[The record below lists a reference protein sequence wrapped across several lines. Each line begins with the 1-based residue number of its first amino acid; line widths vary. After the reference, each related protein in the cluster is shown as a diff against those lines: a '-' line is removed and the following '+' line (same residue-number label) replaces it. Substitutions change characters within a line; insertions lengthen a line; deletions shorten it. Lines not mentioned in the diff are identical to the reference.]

1 MRQSVSDDEQMFKVK
16 VRLNKQ
22 VLETELLLIYAVEN
36 MSGLHAHLECFSYL
50 TPL

>member
-1 MRQSVSDDEQMFKVK
+1 MFEVK

-36 MSGLHAHLECFSYL
+36 MLLGWRRKHVWFHAYLECFSYL